1 MLFLPHAY
9 HGSGCWDCCRDFIP
23 KQVSKKDP
31 KTTLLNGNLRSWI
44 DLKGIGVVLR
54 HNPWK
59 MVYQVACHL
68 NGDPFPRRSVA
79 SATTICPLCCAKQ
92 TPGPPGVLGLLW
104 ALFGQL
110 EFASLGFLH

>member
-1 MLFLPHAY
+1 MELDLPRAAWRSFAPQPLAN
-9 HGSGCWDCCRDFIP
+9 GE
-23 KQVSKKDP
+23 KK
-31 KTTLLNGNLRSWI
+31 
-44 DLKGIGVVLR
+44 
-54 HNPWK
+54 
-59 MVYQVACHL
+59 VACHL